1 MDRANEPV
9 PRPAE
14 PANIGAFPGD
24 RDAFV
29 NCDKCA
35 TPIPDDSVY
44 CMKCGTPVSD
54 PSIGGGAGLAM
65 EEAAYQELERLLREE
80 TRADYEIERE
90 LGRGGMAVVYLARE
104 IHLERKVAIKVLP
117 PNLTFGKGAA
127 RRFVQEAQLAAAL
140 DHPNIIPIHRISN
153 PGAGVKLVW
162 YAMKYLEGESL
173 ADVLQRK
180 NRLSLDETL
189 PILRQVAEALDYAH
203 KHHVIHRDVKPA
215 NVMIMPGGRV
225 IVTDFGIAKQYQSG
239 SLTASG
245 SIVGTPYYMSGEQA
259 RGKLLTQAADQYS
272 VGVMAYHMLAGQV
285 PFEADSV
292 VDILRKHCSEPAPPL
307 EVLRPNLPREIYIA
321 IDRAMAKEP
330 LDRFPSV
337 TAFVQALQVPTEA
350 TTMVMA
356 AISGG
361 VRAPWTA
368 SAAWFT
374 KALRHARRRWQ
385 KRAPLPQ
392 ELAVAR
398 AALSRSGEQAIQW
411 AKARPAWSVAIGT
424 GVLALSTWGVIAM
437 VRPGGAEGAA
447 PPLMVADTLRA
458 MPPRVALAP
467 PSGGDTAGRAP
478 RPRPP
483 TPRPVTATSPS
494 TGLSKVLIQIQDT
507 AGNRVSAE
515 IYVNGNSVFSG
526 SAHRD
531 SMPPGEYHISAV
543 RAGFL
548 RGENLVTVRAGQDT
562 TVRVIMRKEQP

>member
-1 MDRANEPV
+1 M
-9 PRPAE
+9 
-14 PANIGAFPGD
+14 
-24 RDAFV
+24 
-29 NCDKCA
+29 NCNKCA

-80 TRADYEIERE
+80 TKADYEVERE
-90 LGRGGMAVVYLARE
+90 IGRGGMAVVYLARE
-104 IHLERKVAIKVLP
+104 IHLERRVAIKVLP

-127 RRFVQEAQLAAAL
+127 RRFVQEAQLAAGL
-140 DHPNIIPIHRISN
+140 DHQNIIPIYRISN
-153 PGAGVKLVW
+153 PAAGARLVW

-292 VDILRKHCSEPAPPL
+292 VDILRKHCSEPPPPL
-307 EVLRPNLPREIYIA
+307 EVLRPSLPREIYIA

-337 TAFVQALQVPTEA
+337 TAFVQAMQVPTEA
-350 TTMVMA
+350 TTMVMQ

-361 VRAPWTA
+361 VRAPWAKGA
-368 SAAWFT
+368 SWLGGAV
-374 KALRHARRRWQ
+374 RRIGQRWRA
-385 KRAPLPQ
+385 RAPLPQ
-392 ELAVAR
+392 ELAGAK
-398 AALSRSGEQAIQW
+398 AALSRSGEQVFQW
-411 AKARPAWSVAIGT
+411 AKERPAWSVAIGT
-424 GVLALSTWGVIAM
+424 GVLALATWGVIAM
-437 VRPGGAEGAA
+437 VRPGGATPPPPP
-447 PPLMVADTLRA
+447 PPLVADTI
-458 MPPRVALAP
+458 RVTHP
-467 PSGGDTAGRAP
+467 QVPVVRPGGGDTAGLPP

-483 TPRPVTATSPS
+483 RPVTTPV
-494 TGLSKVLIQIQDT
+494 TGTRLGTLFVEVQDT
-507 AGNRVSAE
+507 AGNRIAAQVYLDGQQWCYALACKADTLSAGE
-515 IYVNGNSVFSG
+515 
-526 SAHRD
+526 HR
-531 SMPPGEYHISAV
+531 ISADRAGWV
-543 RAGFL
+543 RAETTATVVPGR
-548 RGENLVTVRAGQDT
+548 RGEIKLT
-562 TVRVIMRKEQP
+562 MRKEQL

>member
-1 MDRANEPV
+1 M
-9 PRPAE
+9 
-14 PANIGAFPGD
+14 
-24 RDAFV
+24 
-29 NCDKCA
+29 NCNKCA

-54 PSIGGGAGLAM
+54 PAIGGGAGLAM
-65 EEAAYQELERLLREE
+65 EEAAYQELERLIREE

-90 LGRGGMAVVYLARE
+90 LGRGGMAVVYLAKE

-140 DHPNIIPIHRISN
+140 DHPNIIPIYRISN
-153 PGAGVKLVW
+153 PGAGAKLVW

-173 ADVLQRK
+173 ADVLQRKDK

-225 IVTDFGIAKQYQSG
+225 IVTDFGIAKHHQGG
-239 SLTASG
+239 SMTASG

-285 PFEADSV
+285 PFEAESV
-292 VDILRKHCSEPAPPL
+292 VDILRKHVSEPPPPL
-307 EVLRPNLPREIYIA
+307 EVLRPNLPRDVYVA

-330 LDRFPSV
+330 LERFPSV

-361 VRAPWTA
+361 VRAPWV
-368 SAAWFT
+368 SGRAWLG
-374 KALRHARRRWQ
+374 KALDRARRRWQ
-385 KRAPLPQ
+385 QRAPLPQ
-392 ELAVAR
+392 ELAAAR
-398 AALSRSGEQAIQW
+398 SGLSRSGEQAIRW

-424 GVLALSTWGVIAM
+424 GALALATWGVFAM

-447 PPLMVADTLRA
+447 PPLLVAETIRA
-458 MPPRVALAP
+458 TPPLVAVRPPR
-467 PSGGDTAGRAP
+467 GGDTTGR
-478 RPRPP
+478 
-483 TPRPVTATSPS
+483 TPR
-494 TGLSKVLIQIQDT
+494 
-507 AGNRVSAE
+507 
-515 IYVNGNSVFSG
+515 
-526 SAHRD
+526 
-531 SMPPGEYHISAV
+531 
-543 RAGFL
+543 
-548 RGENLVTVRAGQDT
+548 
-562 TVRVIMRKEQP
+562 